1 MSLPRVPGDAEL
13 CDMIRAGLNT
23 TSALAHKIYG
33 YPTERN
39 FRSLKDNVRVR
50 LVSMEKFGI
59 VRRHLTVTPASKGQ
73 QVYVW
78 EVIE

>member
-23 TSALAHKIYG
+23 VAALAHKIYG

-59 VRRHLTVTPASKGQ
+59 VRRYLTVTPASKGQ
-73 QVYVW
+73 PVYVW
-78 EVIE
+78 EVVE

>member
-1 MSLPRVPGDAEL
+1 MSLPRVPGDDVL

-23 TSALAHKIYG
+23 TAAIAHKIYG
-33 YPTERN
+33 YPVERN

-50 LVSMEKFGI
+50 LATMEKYGI
-59 VRRHLTVTPASKGQ
+59 VRRHLTVTPASRGQ

-78 EVIE
+78 EVVE